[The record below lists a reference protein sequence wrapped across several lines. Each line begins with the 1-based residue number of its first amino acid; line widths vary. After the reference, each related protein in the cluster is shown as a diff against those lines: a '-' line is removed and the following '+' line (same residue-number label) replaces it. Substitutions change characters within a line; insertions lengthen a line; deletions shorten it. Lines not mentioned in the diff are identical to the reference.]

1 MTNQPLLS
9 LEGKTAIVTG
19 GSRGIGKSIVNCLL
33 STGANVVFTYL
44 RCRNGDSQ
52 PVPEEQSA
60 RLVAIQADVRQSES
74 VGGVLAAAR
83 ERFGGIH
90 ILVNNA
96 GISRDGTLRQ
106 MTEQDWNDVMDTN
119 LRGSFFCT
127 KAVAPQFMRQGW
139 GRIINITSISGL
151 RGVAGQSNY
160 SAAKAGMI
168 GMTKSLAR
176 EFACY
181 GVTVNAVAPGFIQTE
196 MLDPLSPTYKTRM
209 KQMTPMGRFG
219 SPEEVAN
226 VVSFLASDA
235 ASYVTGQV
243 LSVDGGLGI

>member
-1 MTNQPLLS
+1 MTHQPSLS

-19 GSRGIGKSIVNCLL
+19 GSRGIGKSIVDGLI
-33 STGANVVFTYL
+33 SMGANVVFTYL
-44 RCRNGDSQ
+44 RSRNGDS
-52 PVPEEQSA
+52 PLVPEDQSA
-60 RLVAIQADVRQSES
+60 KLGAIQADVREGES
-74 VGGVLAAAR
+74 VDRVLAMAK
-83 ERFGGIH
+83 ERFGGVH

-96 GISRDGTLRQ
+96 GITRDGALRQ

-127 KAVAPQFMRQGW
+127 KAVAPLFMRQGW

-181 GVTVNAVAPGFIQTE
+181 GVTVNAVAPGFIETE
-196 MLDPLSPTYKTRM
+196 MLNPLAPAYKTKM